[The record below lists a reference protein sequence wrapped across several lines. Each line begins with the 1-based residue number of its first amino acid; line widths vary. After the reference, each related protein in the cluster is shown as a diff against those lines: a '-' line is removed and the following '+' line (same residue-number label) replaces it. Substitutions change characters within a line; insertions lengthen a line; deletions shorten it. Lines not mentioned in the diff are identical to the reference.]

1 MYGNIYESLQAEKL
15 LCIDEYFSGT
25 EKLSINK
32 TFNGNFIMRTLEK
45 THCFT
50 LKFHIYPERL

>member
-1 MYGNIYESLQAEKL
+1 MYGKIYESLQAEKL

-32 TFNGNFIMRTLEK
+32 TFNGNFMMRTLEK
-45 THCFT
+45 PTVSH
-50 LKFHIYPERL
+50 